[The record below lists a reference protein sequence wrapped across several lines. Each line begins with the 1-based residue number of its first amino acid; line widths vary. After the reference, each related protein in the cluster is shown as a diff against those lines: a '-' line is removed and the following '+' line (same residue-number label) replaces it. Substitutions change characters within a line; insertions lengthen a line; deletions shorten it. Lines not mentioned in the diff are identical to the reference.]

1 MFASA
6 EGVVDDDGVLD
17 DGVLVVSFLEDDILR
32 ARYFCMIFDIDE
44 SGVIDVDDG
53 VLVEEACN
61 DSVLVVSFL
70 DDDILRAGYFCVM
83 FDDDELV
90 EVATCVASS
99 SISGRMR

>member
-17 DGVLVVSFLEDDILR
+17 DGVLVASFFDDDILR
-32 ARYFCMIFDIDE
+32 ARYFHTIFDVDE
-44 SGVIDVDDG
+44 SGVIDVDDS
-53 VLVEEACN
+53 VLVEEAC
-61 DSVLVVSFL
+61 DDGVLVASFF
-70 DDDILRAGYFCVM
+70 DDDILRARYFRMM

-99 SISGRMR
+99 SISGRTR

>member
-17 DGVLVVSFLEDDILR
+17 DGVLVVSFLEDDISR
-32 ARYFCMIFDIDE
+32 ARYFRTIFDVDE
-44 SGVIDVDDG
+44 SGVIDVDIG
-53 VLVEEACN
+53 LLLEEAG
-61 DSVLVVSFL
+61 VLVVSFF
-70 DDDILRAGYFCVM
+70 DDDILRAGYFCMM

-99 SISGRMR
+99 SISGRTR